1 MFVNCSLS
9 CYFLCDL
16 LFSHLVSR
24 NPHLYFFVFVQTLQL
39 SVGFGFHLPR
49 EPECWELATGKDG
62 CFLQLFGNLLP
73 TLAGLEAE
81 GAFRQLPLLLLDTG
95 LTLCLPPLPALQ
107 LNLTQLNSGGEKVS
121 TSACPLCLAL
131 RLFSVKFNSTQTRQ
145 GKKRPQTLPNLNSTQ
160 EEKSSQS

>member
-1 MFVNCSLS
+1 MAIPGGVANKHFQCKIILAHLSCQSLVLHLLPPHHLIKRPSHCSLVKDVVKFVIMSMFVNCSLS
-9 CYFLCDL
+9 CYFLSDL
-16 LFSHLVSR
+16 LFAHLVRR

-49 EPECWELATGKDG
+49 ESECWELAAGNHG

-95 LTLCLPPLPALQ
+95 LALCLPPLPC
-107 LNLTQLNSGGEKVS
+107 NLT
-121 TSACPLCLAL
+121 
-131 RLFSVKFNSTQTRQ
+131 
-145 GKKRPQTLPNLNSTQ
+145 
-160 EEKSSQS
+160 